1 MFEPIA
7 MRQKVKKKKFKV
19 QNNTIAEYHYSGI
32 QLLRNNTIAELLYCG
47 ITILRNYYIAEL
59 LYCGITILRNYYIA
73 ELLYCGITILRNY
86 YISEFLFS
94 PQENFNNDQF
104 QRPVRPSKLKQPE
117 DFGSRTR
124 SNSRTRQ
131 KLGSQVN

>member
-7 MRQKVKKKKFKV
+7 MRQKVKKVFFKV

-32 QLLRNNTIAELLYCG
+32 QLLRNITIAEYNYCG
-47 ITILRNYYIAEL
+47 ITL
-59 LYCGITILRNYYIA
+59 LQNYYIA